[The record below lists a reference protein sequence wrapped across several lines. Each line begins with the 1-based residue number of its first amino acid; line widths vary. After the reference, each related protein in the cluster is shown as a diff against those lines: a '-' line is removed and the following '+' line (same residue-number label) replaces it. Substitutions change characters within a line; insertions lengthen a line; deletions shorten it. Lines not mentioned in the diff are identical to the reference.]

1 VLNNKILVT
10 GSEGFIGGHLYKR
23 LDNGLDNVIGMDK
36 KSYAPTSSY
45 GYLNNMI
52 EFNNPDIIVHLG
64 ANCSTQISLRDPRM
78 DFIDNVIG
86 TFNVC
91 EIARQYNI
99 PIIFNS
105 TMKVYPGE
113 DGIITPYGLS
123 KKVGE
128 DYIKMYHELYGL
140 EFIINRPSS
149 VYGPGQEG
157 SEDGGWFTWFIKAY
171 VQNKTITL
179 FGDGTQ
185 TRDVLYIDDHIDL
198 LVDQI
203 ENFDLYKNNDYDF
216 GGGPENVLS
225 LNTLLETLD
234 YSRIIEDKKLPG
246 DVQHFANNNIAI
258 GKVNGW
264 EPKVNWQEGL
274 ERTKLW
280 LAQSL

>member
-91 EIARQYNI
+91 EIARRYNI

>member
-1 VLNNKILVT
+1 MLNNKILVT

-91 EIARQYNI
+91 EIARRYNI

>member
-1 VLNNKILVT
+1 MRLLIT
-10 GSEGFIGGHLYKR
+10 GHQGFIGGHLLQRYPKEA
-23 LDNGLDNVIGMDK
+23 GMDK
-36 KSYAPTSSY
+36 KSGRSTSELSLLD
-45 GYLNNMI
+45 GLVRLR
-52 EFNNPDIIVHLG
+52 NPDLIVHLG
-64 ANCSTQISLRDPRM
+64 ANCSTQISLRDPQL
-78 DFIDNVIG
+78 DFTDNVIG

-91 EIARQYNI
+91 EVARRYNI

-105 TMKVYPGE
+105 SMKVYPGE

-123 KKVGE
+123 KLVGE
-128 DYIKMYHELYGL
+128 QYIKMYHELYGL
-140 EFIINRPSS
+140 EYIINRPSS
-149 VYGPGQEG
+149 VYGPNQDG

-198 LVDQI
+198 LADQI
-203 ENFDLYKNNDYDF
+203 ENFDLYKNNEYDF

-234 YSRIIEDKKLPG
+234 YDRIIEANKLPG
-246 DVQHFANNNIAI
+246 DVQHFANDNIAV

-264 EPKVNWQEGL
+264 KPKVNWQEGL
-274 ERTKLW
+274 ERTKAW
-280 LAQSL
+280 LTQSL

>member
-1 VLNNKILVT
+1 MNKKVLVT
-10 GSEGFIGGHLYKR
+10 GHEGFIGGHLYKR

-52 EFNNPDIIVHLG
+52 EFNEPDIIVHLG

-91 EIARQYNI
+91 EIARKYDI

-105 TMKVYPGE
+105 TMKVYEGD

-123 KKVGE
+123 KRVGE
-128 DYIKMYHELYGL
+128 DYITMYHELYGL

-157 SEDGGWFTWFIKAY
+157 SEDGGWFTWFIKAC

-246 DVQHFANNNIAI
+246 DVQHFANNNIAV

-264 EPKVNWQEGL
+264 SPKIHWQEGL